1 MAGRARK
8 TAYFLNRALNRLA
21 LIARG
26 VRFPATDGL
35 WMMVADAVRSPWETT
50 ELLALSYPE
59 WMKDNPTFVAL
70 LTDFDVHEF
79 ERDVQRR

>member
-1 MAGRARK
+1 
-8 TAYFLNRALNRLA
+8 
-21 LIARG
+21 
-26 VRFPATDGL
+26 
-35 WMMVADAVRSPWETT
+35 MMVADAVRSPWETT